1 MAWREVAAA
10 PERRTTS
17 GAGLGRPD
25 GDRIAGTAER
35 GVKRPDQR
43 AMITPEKIDPDDA
56 ADRAA
61 RLKKAARAPQRP
73 PVANAPKAKP
83 TESGK
88 PIWDTPHSS

>member
-1 MAWREVAAA
+1 
-10 PERRTTS
+10 
-17 GAGLGRPD
+17 
-25 GDRIAGTAER
+25 
-35 GVKRPDQR
+35 
-43 AMITPEKIDPDDA
+43 MITPEKIDPDDA